1 MINNKI
7 NSKLKIITERS
18 GVRDFYIFGSS
29 ALEIRH
35 DTSDLDIG
43 VIFKNGLPPTGERM
57 KIYGEIFSLLSE
69 AFPEE
74 KVDLVFLEETA
85 LHFQFKALTEG
96 KLIYSADINQ
106 AFNYLEKVIN
116 FYRDYKYFIDEF
128 YQGMLETASI

>member
-1 MINNKI
+1 MHKI
-7 NSKLKIITERS
+7 IVNKLKIIAERY

-29 ALEIRH
+29 ALNIKHEK
-35 DTSDLDIG
+35 SDFDIG
-43 VIFKNGLPPTGERM
+43 VIFKNGLPQAENRM
-57 KIYGEIFSLLSE
+57 RIYGEIFSLLSD

-96 KLIYSADINQ
+96 KLIYSANTNK
-106 AFNYLEKVIN
+106 AFDYLEKIIN

-128 YQGMLETASI
+128 YKGMLEASPI